1 MIQYYKDI
9 LAKER
14 DVMAAAA
21 ISLGLS
27 LGTYEGGVSSKAN
40 IQDTISRLEKERD
53 IYQKEQEG
61 AQSAT
66 LDKKIKNLEDRISN
80 LQNRLDKLKGEE
92 ENGECETCAN
102 RKYQDES
109 NDPSVSF
116 KSASKISGNAEAAV
130 RSHENEHV
138 TRNQAKAE
146 REDKEVV
153 YQSVRI
159 KRGICPECGTSY
171 VSGGETITVTRTKT
185 DDRFNVGMNDSEQ
198 EKGRLLDVVA

>member
-1 MIQYYKDI
+1 
-9 LAKER
+9 
-14 DVMAAAA
+14 MAAAA
-21 ISLGLS
+21 INLGAS
-27 LGTYEGGVSSKAN
+27 LGTYGGGVSSKTN
-40 IQDTISRLEKERD
+40 IQDAISRLEKERD
-53 IYQKEQEG
+53 KYQKDQES
-61 AQSAT
+61 AQSAA
-66 LDKKIKNLEDRISN
+66 LDKKIKNIEDRISN

-92 ENGECETCAN
+92 ESGECETCKN
-102 RKYQDES
+102 RKYQDQS
-109 NDPSVSF
+109 DDPGVSF

-146 REDKEVV
+146 REDKEIV

-198 EKGRLLDVVA
+198 AKGQLLDTVA

>member
-1 MIQYYKDI
+1 
-9 LAKER
+9 
-14 DVMAAAA
+14 MAAAA

-27 LGTYEGGVSSKAN
+27 FGTYEGGVSSKAN

-53 IYQKEQEG
+53 KYQKEQEG

-80 LQNRLDKLKGEE
+80 LQNRLDKLMGEE

-109 NDPSVSF
+109 NDPGVSF

-171 VSGGETITVTRTKT
+171 VSGGETVTVTRTKT